1 MRISRS
7 LLPFCIGFGL
17 LYVVLIE
24 LRGFL
29 AARQVPIEYFRFF
42 GKEHQELSLFITNV
56 VLHLVPESIVL
67 ILGVLVCSRAL
78 KGSSTF
84 NAGILAF
91 GAAVSYFFWLLFYQV
106 VAHTQTG
113 AESQRFWQDFLR
125 QFSAPW
131 WAMPAL
137 LSPLIG
143 IGLGVWLVTKR
154 GHAAG
159 KTEA

>member
-1 MRISRS
+1 MLRS
-7 LLPFCIGFGL
+7 TRNG
-17 LYVVLIE
+17 IE
-24 LRGFL
+24 PFL

-42 GKEHQELSLFITNV
+42 GEEHQELSLFITNV

-131 WAMPAL
+131 WPAVGA
-137 LSPLIG
+137 PLERR
-143 IGLGVWLVTKR
+143 VRPQFWLRHDRVSLR
-154 GHAAG
+154 ARRQDQCR
-159 KTEA
+159 